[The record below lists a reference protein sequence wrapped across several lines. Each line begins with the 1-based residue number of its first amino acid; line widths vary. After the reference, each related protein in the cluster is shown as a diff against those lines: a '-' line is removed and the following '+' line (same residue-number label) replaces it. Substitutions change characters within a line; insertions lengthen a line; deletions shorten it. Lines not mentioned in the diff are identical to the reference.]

1 MSESEKSPRLSNLNW
16 GWRRF
21 ISQGIIIMFVGTLMA
36 LASIVNP
43 DAIILSARGFSWLPV
58 SGMFIM
64 LLGIMGCLEAFFARE
79 QRELLQNL
87 QVGVLDLVVGTL
99 TVLSISGTISR
110 LSIMI
115 AEFLIV
121 RGIVRISLVY
131 ALKLPHKLSTII
143 GGAVSLILGIL
154 IFMEWPTT
162 EGWFISLC
170 LNIEI
175 AFRGWAIIS
184 FALWVKKQKTNPE
197 N

>member
-1 MSESEKSPRLSNLNW
+1 MSESEKASRLGSMNI
-16 GWRRF
+16 GWQRF
-21 ISQGIIIMFVGTLMA
+21 IIQGTIIMFVGALLA
-36 LASIVNP
+36 LASVANP
-43 DAIILSARGFSWLPV
+43 DAVILSARYFSWLPV
-58 SGMFIM
+58 SGMFIV
-64 LLGIMGCLEAFFARE
+64 LLGIMGCLEALFAKE

-87 QVGVLDLVVGTL
+87 QVGVLDVVVGTL

-115 AEFLIV
+115 AAFLIV
-121 RGIVRISLVY
+121 RGIVRIAFVY
-131 ALKLPHKLSTII
+131 ALNLPYKLSTVI
-143 GGAVSLILGIL
+143 GGVVSLILGIL

-184 FALWVKKQKTNPE
+184 FGLWVKKQKTNPDS
-197 N
+197 